1 MSIRSCHR
9 LLKTGAYVCFF
20 LPILLQ
26 SQVIIRERVEIR
38 PQLDTPRVP
47 ITKPLLMT
55 INSSVLRL
63 DLSFSGSLQPDYPSN
78 FYISRNACQPGGL
91 IFLRD
96 PGRSISVPAL
106 ASAYSYGA
114 TIWAFAGASA
124 TFMLYLDGELLARHD
139 YPNLPAKARYF
150 FPHYQELF
158 ESFTFVTGDTLI
170 AEGEQATFNINGV
183 TNAVCASSVWHP
195 ELQMTLTIV
204 SGQELGGF
212 IDENGDTLGTSV
224 IRKGSEMKQIRFY
237 AKPPKPAA
245 GGGTTGTGNLVV
257 IEATSKGITRTVQIR
272 IKPGFKIKLVVADK
286 TVQPLGDSDNKDNPD
301 LTEKETRPKVIDFSR
316 VKTTTVTVRVVD
328 SEEKPVSDYDFTMRA
343 LIRDA
348 SGGHDHSEGRPTGR
362 FVTEEND
369 TLAEVEGK
377 TGADG
382 EAKYTYL
389 CSGIGGIDSIYVQGR
404 TPYDTATATILL
416 KMGEFELL
424 QDGTTYKLVGQTGIH
439 PLNHYG
445 TSKTLSTLRQLADSA
460 FAYSKWILQYND
472 ISLMCGGP
480 FDVGKTKRWD
490 TPHETHREG
499 RNVDMRPTSV
509 SGDEVT
515 LKWLRNLVR
524 TNDWGRVLEEAEG
537 EPWHHHHLT
546 IK

>member
-78 FYISRNACQPGGL
+78 FYISRNVCQPGGL

-183 TNAVCASSVWHP
+183 TNAVCAPSVWHP

-245 GGGTTGTGNLVV
+245 GGGTAGTGNLVV

-316 VKTTTVTVRVVD
+316 VKTTTVTVKVAD

-343 LIRDA
+343 LVRGA

-362 FVTEEND
+362 FVTEDND
-369 TLAEVEGK
+369 TLAELEGK

-382 EAKYTYL
+382 EAKYKYL
-389 CSGIGGIDSIYVQGR
+389 CSGIGGVDSICVRGR
-404 TPYDTATATILL
+404 TPYDTATSLIVI
-416 KMGEFELL
+416 KMGDSEELS
-424 QDGTTYKLVGQTGIH
+424 DGDHYDLVGQTTIH
-439 PLNHYG
+439 KKNHFG
-445 TSKTLSTLRQLADSA
+445 TKNTLDKLKMLADSA
-460 FAYSKWILQYND
+460 YADSTWVLQYND
-472 ISLMCGGP
+472 IGLVNGGP
-480 FDVGKTKRWD
+480 FDVSSKYPWNS
-490 TPHETHREG
+490 PHQTHREG
-499 RNVDMRPTSV
+499 RNVDMRPKSTDGRPLDV
-509 SGDEVT
+509 EWVRRVVT
-515 LKWLRNLVR
+515 KLLA
-524 TNDWGRVLEEAEG
+524 GRFLEESRG
-537 EPWHHHHLT
+537 QSSHHFHLT
-546 IK
+546 F